1 MVRIELVRDK
11 IRRLRDTVA
20 ALRDALP
27 ANHTGLSNRDALDL
41 VSFRVYLGLQEA
53 IDLAS
58 HLIADEGWG
67 PAPSLRDHFTILAS
81 QQVLEPG
88 LAMTLASGVKVRNL
102 IGHAYADVDPAKLH
116 EAATELVGV
125 LNAFCVA
132 VLGYAESRASAT

>member
-27 ANHTGLSNRDALDL
+27 ASHDGLSHRDALDL

-58 HLIADEGWG
+58 HVIADEGWG

-81 QQVLEPG
+81 HKVLEPG
-88 LAMTLASGVKVRNL
+88 LAMTLAGGVKVRNL

-116 EAATELVGV
+116 EAATALVGV
-125 LNAFCVA
+125 LDAFCLA
-132 VLGYAESRASAT
+132 VLSYSETRNE

>member
-11 IRRLRDTVA
+11 IRRLRETVA

-27 ANHTGLSNRDALDL
+27 SSPLGLSHRDALDL

-58 HLIADEGWG
+58 HVIADEGWG
-67 PAPSLRDHFTILAS
+67 PAPSLRDHFTILGS
-81 QQVLEPG
+81 HKVLEPE
-88 LAMTLASGVKVRNL
+88 LAMALAGGVKVRNL

-116 EAATELVGV
+116 EAATELVDVLDAFCAGV
-125 LNAFCVA
+125 LR
-132 VLGYAESRASAT
+132 YAETRTA